1 MPKARLIVS
10 QPGQRTR
17 SIEVKSRSISIGRR
31 PDNTICLDGD
41 TKVSKYHAVIEN
53 RDGEF
58 WVTDLGS
65 SNGTTVNDKNVP
77 DQRKLKNRDMVGI
90 GGSSTIE
97 FQIDEQSSNGGS
109 SSGIDSPNM
118 PDLQMPD
125 LRMPGLPAQPNIP
138 NIPNVPNVPNIPN
151 VNLPQVPSA
160 NINLPRPSVP
170 QLPSAPVIDA
180 PAAVTTYLGMRLP
193 TLAFTGLIVVAAIA
207 GTLYATGIIG
217 GSSTK
222 TEPPGGIVALSSP
235 DPDTPSSAN
244 GTDVPPEVTSSVAP
258 VSDGPVNN
266 GSGDSVS
273 QETVAALGRTL
284 AVQISQKS
292 FYNFDPAFASLI
304 SRYVDEY
311 RNSGDYIQRATKYR
325 EAVDREFINA
335 QGIQPPLIGYVLAM
349 SQSKFIEKPGS
360 GVWGLPPAV
369 VKSYATGATPPNMSD
384 PAASTKIA
392 ASYLRSLLDLFERDN
407 FMYAVACYGMSLD
420 QAGKVR
426 TEMERKDPGGQDRF
440 DFWKMKNAGVV
451 QGDQVERVARF
462 FAAGIVCENP
472 RQFGL
477 NQKQLSSLY

>member
-109 SSGIDSPNM
+109 SAGLDSPNM
-118 PDLQMPD
+118 PDLRMPD
-125 LRMPGLPAQPNIP
+125 LRMPGLPAQ
-138 NIPNVPNVPNIPN
+138 PNVPNIPN

-160 NINLPRPSVP
+160 NINMPRPSVP

-180 PAAVTTYLGMRLP
+180 PAAITTFLGLRLP

-207 GTLYATGIIG
+207 GILYATGIIG

-222 TEPPGGIVALSSP
+222 PEPPGGIVALSSP
-235 DPDTPSSAN
+235 DPDTPPSAN
-244 GTDVPPEVTSSVAP
+244 GTDVPPEVTSSVVP

-266 GSGDSVS
+266 GSGDAVS
-273 QETVAALGRTL
+273 PETVAALGRTL

-292 FYNFDPAFASLI
+292 FYTFDPAFASLI

-349 SQSKFIEKPGS
+349 SQSKFVEKPGS

-369 VKSYATGATPPNMSD
+369 VKSYATGTTPPNMSD

>member
-65 SNGTTVNDKNVP
+65 SNGTTVNEKNVP

-109 SSGIDSPNM
+109 SAGLDSPN
-118 PDLQMPD
+118 MPD

-138 NIPNVPNVPNIPN
+138 NLPNVPNIPN

-180 PAAVTTYLGMRLP
+180 PSAVTTYLGMRLP

-222 TEPPGGIVALSSP
+222 PEPPGGIVALSSP
-235 DPDTPSSAN
+235 DPDTPPSAN
-244 GTDVPPEVTSSVAP
+244 GADAPPEVTSSVAP

-266 GSGDSVS
+266 ASGDSVS
-273 QETVAALGRTL
+273 PETVAALGRTL

-292 FYNFDPAFASLI
+292 FYNFDPAFAALI
-304 SRYVDEY
+304 SRYIDEY

-325 EAVDREFINA
+325 DAVDREFINA

-349 SQSKFIEKPGS
+349 SQSKFVEKPGS